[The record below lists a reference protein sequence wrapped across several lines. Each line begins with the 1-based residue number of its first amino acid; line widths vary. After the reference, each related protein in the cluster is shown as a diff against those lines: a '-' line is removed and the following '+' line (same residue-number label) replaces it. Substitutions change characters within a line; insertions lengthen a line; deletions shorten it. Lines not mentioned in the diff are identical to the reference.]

1 MAKFRSGPIQ
11 GDPTGWSSKWRGS
24 ENGEITVGGSEE
36 VKMTGFQPGL
46 TVGGEPDGGLSVGVR
61 SGRSVSHS
69 PTKEPCNA
77 TTYYGRMLH
86 DGDMEFFKELKHPD
100 GESRERYG
108 I

>member
-1 MAKFRSGPIQ
+1 
-11 GDPTGWSSKWRGS
+11 
-24 ENGEITVGGSEE
+24 
-36 VKMTGFQPGL
+36 MTGFQPGL
-46 TVGGEPDGGLSVGVR
+46 TVGEVLDAPNFRDVEVTVYYKRGVGEEPDGGLSVGVR
-61 SGRSVSHS
+61 SGKSVSHS
-69 PTKEPCNA
+69 PIKEPCNA